1 MYTIIWLP
9 SLQYKKEI
17 ESYHQTDLGSRKI
30 QQFYRWC
37 AYKQAGRTRLFFC
50 DQAVLKRYSRLSWLA
65 SMLVTK
71 KPSGLGVNKRNRGY
85 PAAFEFIERPINWQ
99 KGVFYKG
106 GRRDF
111 RGGVFENDTSK
122 TGNKTQ
128 TDLESKEEVVF
139 PGWHF

>member
-1 MYTIIWLP
+1 MCIQTSGSDPLVFLRP
-9 SLQYKKEI
+9 S
-17 ESYHQTDLGSRKI
+17 GSEKI
-30 QQFYRWC
+30 QPTELASIDAGHEKTQRVGG
-37 AYKQAGRTRLFFC
+37 KQAEPGVSSGFF
-50 DQAVLKRYSRLSWLA
+50 
-65 SMLVTK
+65 
-71 KPSGLGVNKRNRGY
+71 
-85 PAAFEFIERPINWQ
+85 I